1 MADRCKRISKISGHI
16 TTRHMGDEAFI
27 MNLKNT
33 KTYSLNETAAQVWS
47 CIDGSVS
54 IEEIGQ
60 KIIAEYDVPE
70 DSCRTA
76 VLEIIEQFYAE
87 KMVVFEL

>member
-1 MADRCKRISKISGHI
+1 
-16 TTRHMGDEAFI
+16 MGDEAFI

-54 IEEIGQ
+54 IEEITQ
-60 KIIAEYDVPE
+60 KIIAEYDVSE
-70 DSCRTA
+70 ESCKTA

-87 KMVVFEL
+87 KIVVYEL